1 MNIKNTYL
9 YEVSEKLIGFD
20 TVSFK
25 SNSECS
31 NYVANE
37 LLDLGF
43 DVEIEN
49 FDDNGKLKQQIV
61 ASIGPKVEG
70 GLILSGHMDT
80 VPWETQKGWTKDAL
94 KLQIEDDKL
103 YGRGTCDMKLFI
115 AQCLAVF
122 RDFDLTK
129 LKKPIVCIFTA
140 DEEIGCLGAKRIV
153 KKLDSLTKCVPIP
166 KTAIIGEPTEF
177 NIINTH
183 KGIVHFDIVI
193 KGIAGHSSR
202 PDLGKNSIEQLGDVI
217 SLINQ
222 INFEFQNNLD
232 QEIQKIFPDFPYN
245 HLHMAIVKAGSALNM
260 IPDETRLRVSY
271 RSFPMEPSDKVLNYF
286 KQELTKSKIE
296 DVYIDNEFSAP
307 GLDIASDN
315 KYESILKEITK
326 KDTQS
331 VSFATDAGYLSQADI
346 NCYVCGPGSIKQAH
360 QPDEFM
366 EINQLTHGIKLINS
380 VLNKLV

>member
-9 YEVSEKLIGFD
+9 YDVSEKLIGFD

-37 LLDLGF
+37 LLDMGF
-43 DVEIEN
+43 DVKIEN
-49 FDDNGKLKQQIV
+49 FDDNGKLKQQII

-70 GLILSGHMDT
+70 GIILSGHMDT

-103 YGRGTCDMKLFI
+103 FGRGTCDMKLFI

-122 RDFDLTK
+122 RDFDLSN

-153 KKLDSLTKCVPIP
+153 KKLDSLVHSVPIP

-193 KGIAGHSSR
+193 KGVAGHSSR
-202 PDLGKNSIEQLGDVI
+202 PDLGKNSIEQLGDII

-222 INFEFQNNLD
+222 INFEFKKNLD
-232 QEIQKIFPDFPYN
+232 QDIQKVFPDFPYN
-245 HLHMAIVKAGSALNM
+245 HLHMAIVNAGSALNM
-260 IPDETRLRVSY
+260 IPDETRLRISY

-286 KQELTKSKIE
+286 KQELVKANFK
-296 DVYIDNEFSAP
+296 DVYIEKEFMAP
-307 GLDIASDN
+307 GLKRSSDT
-315 KYESILKEITK
+315 KYESVLKEITK

-366 EINQLTHGIKLINS
+366 ELSQLTQGITFINT
-380 VLNKLV
+380 VLNKLI

>member
-9 YEVSEKLIGFD
+9 YDVSEKLIGFD

-31 NYVANE
+31 SYVANE
-37 LLDLGF
+37 LQDMGF
-43 DVEIEN
+43 NVNIEN

-61 ASIGPKVEG
+61 ASTGPKVEDG
-70 GLILSGHMDT
+70 IILSGHMDT

-94 KLQIEDDKL
+94 KLQIDSDKL

-129 LKKPIVCIFTA
+129 LKRPIVCIFTA

-153 KKLDSLTKCVPIP
+153 KNLDSLIDTVPIP

-193 KGIAGHSSR
+193 KGVAGHSSR
-202 PDLGKNSIEQLGDVI
+202 PDLGLNSIEQLGDII

-222 INFEFQNNLD
+222 INFEFQSSLD
-232 QEIQKIFPDFPYN
+232 QEIQKVFPDFPYN
-245 HLHMAIVKAGSALNM
+245 HLHMAVVSAGSALNM

-286 KQELTKSKIE
+286 KQELSKTNIQN
-296 DVYIDNEFSAP
+296 VYVEKEFMAP
-307 GLDIASDN
+307 GLDKARDN

-366 EINQLTHGIKLINS
+366 ELSQLTHGISFINS
-380 VLNKLV
+380 VLEKLL

>member
-9 YEVSEKLIGFD
+9 YDVSEKLIGFD

-31 NYVANE
+31 SYVANE
-37 LLDLGF
+37 LQDMGF
-43 DVEIEN
+43 NVNIEN

-61 ASIGPKVEG
+61 ASTGPKVEDG
-70 GLILSGHMDT
+70 IILSGHMDT

-94 KLQIEDDKL
+94 KLQIDSDKL

-129 LKKPIVCIFTA
+129 LKRPIVCIFTA

-153 KKLDSLTKCVPIP
+153 KNLDSLIDTVPIP

-183 KGIVHFDIVI
+183 KGIVHFDIVV
-193 KGIAGHSSR
+193 KGVAGHSSR
-202 PDLGKNSIEQLGDVI
+202 PDLGLNSIEQLGDII

-222 INFEFQNNLD
+222 INFEFQSSLD
-232 QEIQKIFPDFPYN
+232 QEIQKVFPDFPYN
-245 HLHMAIVKAGSALNM
+245 HLHMAVVSAGSALNM

-286 KQELTKSKIE
+286 KQELSKTNIQN
-296 DVYIDNEFSAP
+296 VYVEKEFMAP
-307 GLDIASDN
+307 GLDKARDN

-366 EINQLTHGIKLINS
+366 ELSQLTHGISFINS
-380 VLNKLV
+380 VLEKLL